1 MLVFVCLAWLLRV
14 AVATGAAQITTGTIA
29 GRVADPQGLAIP
41 GATVT
46 ITSPAQGT
54 RLASLTTD
62 AKGLYV
68 APSLPAGVYVVE
80 AAMPGFRSA
89 LRTDVQVSGGD
100 RVIVDLVPE
109 IGLSETV
116 DVAPPATLQAG
127 SGERSSVI
135 DTRQLESLPVASHD
149 FQQFVALA
157 PGVNG
162 TRRIG
167 GGGQDTYMI
176 DGVSAMDTG
185 NNGLLGG
192 LNLPVDAVAEVK
204 VLTSAYQAEFGRSS
218 GLQNLGGD
226 AAAAPTSSNGPCSA
240 ISGRRRS

>member
-80 AAMPGFRSA
+80 AAVPGFRSA
-89 LRTDVQVSGGD
+89 LRTDVQVGGGD
-100 RVIVDLVPE
+100 RIVIE
-109 IGLSETV
+109 
-116 DVAPPATLQAG
+116 
-127 SGERSSVI
+127 
-135 DTRQLESLPVASHD
+135 
-149 FQQFVALA
+149 ALG
-157 PGVNG
+157 P
-162 TRRIG
+162 RR
-167 GGGQDTYMI
+167 
-176 DGVSAMDTG
+176 
-185 NNGLLGG
+185 
-192 LNLPVDAVAEVK
+192 
-204 VLTSAYQAEFGRSS
+204 
-218 GLQNLGGD
+218 
-226 AAAAPTSSNGPCSA
+226 
-240 ISGRRRS
+240 